1 MKRAMSGVVCATL
14 VAAAGADAQGP
25 LAPPTRPYDLTFEAT
40 LVPTERLARARL
52 RMGPNQV
59 DRMVFRIDP
68 ERHKNVRGDG
78 TVRVEGASA
87 TWEPPRNGGSF
98 RYDFRVDALR
108 DAAAYD
114 ARISEQ
120 WAIFRGS
127 DLFPA
132 ARVLAAD
139 GSFSRSRLRLRLPK
153 GWSVAVPYERAD
165 DGTFI
170 VQNEQRRFDRP
181 TAWMALGRLG
191 VLREKVA
198 GASVAVA
205 GPFRQ
210 KLRRQDI
217 LALMRWTLP
226 SLRSVLGELPPRLL
240 VAGAGDPM
248 WRGGLSGPASV
259 FIHAE
264 RPLITADGTSPLLHE
279 LFHAATGARAV
290 VDGDWVIEGL
300 AELYSVELLV
310 RSRTISRSRYQKVLD
325 HIATKGAGAPLR
337 GRHSEGPSTA
347 RAVGVLRELDAE
359 LRGRTEQQ
367 KNLDDV
373 VAELARK
380 RQAVSTSALHA
391 TAEHVSGLDLDEFF
405 RTKVEPILQ
414 REGATDVAGSRD

>member
-1 MKRAMSGVVCATL
+1 MKRVAGGLLGVVL
-14 VAAAGADAQGP
+14 AAGASGARAQGP
-25 LAPPTRPYDLTFEAT
+25 LPPPSLPYDFTFEAT
-40 LVPTERLARARL
+40 LVPTERLARVRL
-52 RMGPNQV
+52 RIGPNQV

-68 ERHKNVRGDG
+68 ERHNNVRGDG
-78 TVRVEGASA
+78 TVVVEGRNV
-87 TWEPPRNGGSF
+87 TWEPPRIGGSL
-98 RYDFRVDALR
+98 RYDFRIDALR
-108 DAAAYD
+108 DASAYD

-139 GSFSRSRLRLRLPK
+139 GSYSRSRLRLRLPK
-153 GWSVAVPYERAD
+153 RWSVAVPYERAA
-165 DGTFI
+165 DGNF
-170 VQNEQRRFDRP
+170 VVENEHRRFDRP

-191 VLREKVA
+191 VLREKIA

-205 GPFRQ
+205 GPVHQ

-226 SLRSVLGELPPRLL
+226 SLRNVLGELPPRLL

-259 FIHAE
+259 FVHAE
-264 RPLITADGTSPLLHE
+264 RPLITSDGTSPLLHE
-279 LFHAATGARAV
+279 LFHAATGARAI
-290 VDGDWVIEGL
+290 VDGDWVVEGL
-300 AELYSVELLV
+300 AELYSVEMLV
-310 RSRTISRSRYQKVLD
+310 RSRTISRRRYERVLD
-325 HIATKGAGAPLR
+325 RIEARGAGAPLL
-337 GRHSEGPSTA
+337 GRRSEGASTA

-380 RQAVSTSALHA
+380 RQAVSTAAFRS
-391 TAEHVSGLDLDEFF
+391 TAEHVSGLDLGEFF
-405 RTKVEPILQ
+405 RTKVAPILKTTAPS
-414 REGATDVAGSRD
+414 GG

>member
-1 MKRAMSGVVCATL
+1 LPYEL
-14 VAAAGADAQGP
+14 V
-25 LAPPTRPYDLTFEAT
+25 FEAT
-40 LVPTERLARARL
+40 LLPTERLARVRL

-68 ERHKNVRGDG
+68 ERHTNMRGDG
-78 TVRVEGASA
+78 KLVVEGRSA
-87 TWEPPRNGGSF
+87 TWEPPRIGGSL

-108 DAAAYD
+108 GAAAYD

-127 DLFPA
+127 DMFPA

-139 GSFSRSRLRLRLPK
+139 GSYSRSLLRLRLPK
-153 GWSVAVPYERAD
+153 GWSVAVPYERTP
-165 DGTFI
+165 DGTF
-170 VQNEQRRFDRP
+170 VVENQHRRFDRP

-191 VLREKVA
+191 VLRERVA
-198 GASVAVA
+198 GTRVAVA
-205 GPFRQ
+205 GPFKQ

-226 SLRSVLGELPPRLL
+226 TLRSVLGELPPRLL
-240 VAGAGDPM
+240 VVGAGDPM
-248 WRGGLSGPASV
+248 WRGGLSGPSSV

-264 RPLITADGTSPLLHE
+264 RPLIEGNGTSPLLHE
-279 LFHAATGARAV
+279 LFHAATGAISV
-290 VDGDWVIEGL
+290 VDGDWVVEGL

-310 RSRTISRSRYQKVLD
+310 RSRTMSRRRYERVLAR
-325 HIATKGAGAPLR
+325 IAERGAGAPLL
-337 GRHSEGPSTA
+337 GRYSEGASTA

-380 RQAVSTSALHA
+380 RQAISTSAFRS
-391 TAEHVSGLDLDEFF
+391 TAEHVSGLDLDAFF
-405 RTKVEPILQ
+405 RTRVEPILK
-414 REGATDVAGSRD
+414 RDATGG

>member
-1 MKRAMSGVVCATL
+1 MSGAARALACLAL
-14 VAAAGADAQGP
+14 VAAGLPAAHAQGQ
-25 LAPPTRPYDLTFEAT
+25 LAPPTLPYELVFEAT
-40 LVPTERLARARL
+40 LLPTERLARVRL
-52 RMGPNQV
+52 RMGPNQI

-68 ERHKNVRGDG
+68 ERHMNVRGDG
-78 TVRVEGASA
+78 KVVVEGTSA
-87 TWEPPRNGGSF
+87 TWEPPRIGGSL

-108 DAAAYD
+108 GAAAYD

-139 GSFSRSRLRLRLPK
+139 GSYSRSRLRLRLPK
-153 GWSVAVPYERAD
+153 GWSVAVPYERSA
-165 DGTFI
+165 DGTF
-170 VQNEQRRFDRP
+170 VVENQHRRFDRP

-205 GPFRQ
+205 GPFKQ

-240 VAGAGDPM
+240 VVGAGDPM
-248 WRGGLSGPASV
+248 WRGGLSGPSSV
-259 FIHAE
+259 FVHAE
-264 RPLITADGTSPLLHE
+264 RPLIEGNGTSPLLHE
-279 LFHAATGARAV
+279 LFHAATGATSV
-290 VDGDWVIEGL
+290 VDGDWVVEGL

-310 RSRTISRSRYQKVLD
+310 RSRTMSRRRYERVLAG
-325 HIATKGAGAPLR
+325 IAERGAGAPLL
-337 GRHSEGPSTA
+337 GRSSEGASTA
-347 RAVGVLRELDAE
+347 RAVSVLRDLDAE

-373 VAELARK
+373 VAELTRK
-380 RQAVSTSALHA
+380 RQAVSTSAFHT

-405 RTKVEPILQ
+405 RSKVDPILK
-414 REGATDVAGSRD
+414 RDGPGS